1 MDELLQVF
9 VAESRDM
16 LAQMEGM
23 LLELERHP
31 GDTDTVNAVFRVA
44 HTIKGGAGVIE
55 CDYIVKFT
63 HVMESV
69 LDQVRNG

>member
-31 GDTDTVNAVFRVA
+31 TDTDTVNAVFRVA
-44 HTIKGGAGVIE
+44 HTSQRSA
-55 CDYIVKFT
+55 VKT
-63 HVMESV
+63 CRTV
-69 LDQVRNG
+69 LLYGLGRLNPAIGIMW